1 MLIYGD
7 EIKLFLKEMGF
18 IPSDSSVL
26 NYPLR
31 DLYKKFFLY
40 CLEKKPEMK
49 KREWILYKQFRQLI
63 RDNNFITLKYN
74 GVFKIFYNFEK

>member
-1 MLIYGD
+1 MLIYGE
-7 EIKLFLKEMGF
+7 EIKNFLKEFGF
-18 IPSDSSVL
+18 TPSDSSVL

-40 CLEKKPEMK
+40 CIEKEPEMK
-49 KREWILYKQFRQLI
+49 KRDWILYKQFRQFI

>member
-1 MLIYGD
+1 MLIYGE
-7 EIKLFLKEMGF
+7 EIRKFLKELGF
-18 IPSDSSVL
+18 TPSDSSVL

-40 CLEKKPEMK
+40 CIEKEPEMK
-49 KREWILYKQFRQLI
+49 KRDWILYKQFRQFI
-63 RDNNFITLKYN
+63 RDNNFITLQYN